1 MPPLVQD
8 LSICRLVVSMLSTC
22 ENSSCH
28 CCGFACHSHHIKVQR
43 IHSASFKNE
52 HEAVVQH
59 VLLTVASKMSEFVT
73 IVEEASD
80 PVRYVSDM
88 LAWLHQNAWAQSERL
103 RGAAFRSLAA
113 GITMSF
119 QVATEQ
125 DALSS
130 LIGKESVGAPT
141 EPAVCVTLRN
151 QQIQQKDTE
160 RVNLTRLQK
169 APLHGNAWRRMR
181 ARR

>member
-1 MPPLVQD
+1 MHSF
-8 LSICRLVVSMLSTC
+8 SIIQEWAWSSSTAHFT
-22 ENSSCH
+22 H
-28 CCGFACHSHHIKVQR
+28 CCKHI
-43 IHSASFKNE
+43 
-52 HEAVVQH
+52 
-59 VLLTVASKMSEFVT
+59 LLTVASKMSEFVT

-88 LAWLHQNAWAQSERL
+88 LAWLHQNVWAQCERL

-141 EPAVCVTLRN
+141 EPTVCVTLRK

-160 RVNLTRLQK
+160 RVNLTRQK